1 MGRLGPHRRRPPVVV
16 APQAR
21 RVGETAAV
29 PAQRARRRRAPRR
42 PGVAMRRRILLLV
55 AAVTTLVVLAFAIPV
70 ALLVRSAVVQRSERS
85 IVDRAQAIA
94 SVVGYGSPTTS
105 AISNYLKTLPQTKS
119 RSASVYLPDGTVL
132 GTDASGEPTA
142 RPPGG
147 DSDSP
152 YGRGPDAGGPPP
164 GAAQLHH
171 VPRGEVAGLS
181 VHRQDSTYLIRVFA
195 SDDALTEGVGR
206 WYTLLAGGSAGLL
219 LIGIIGGELVT
230 RRIVR
235 PLVRTAQTAQQ
246 LSKGDVDARAP
257 TSGPREVAEVGSA
270 LNLLADRIDELIAEE
285 RETVADISHRMRTPL
300 TALRLDAEGLRDPD
314 EAERIGT
321 HVTAL
326 ERTLTAVIRA
336 ARRPQREGRLP
347 SADATAVVA
356 DRVAFWSALADD
368 QERSRSISLP
378 DSPLPVRASAEDLAV
393 AVDAL
398 PENVIAHTPEGT
410 AFAVSLSPGSD
421 SDGGATLV
429 VTDDGPGLPDGAG
442 VRGRSDRGSS
452 GLGLD
457 IARQCAEASGGSMR
471 VGRSASG
478 GASVALYLRAV
489 T

>member
-1 MGRLGPHRRRPPVVV
+1 
-16 APQAR
+16 
-21 RVGETAAV
+21 
-29 PAQRARRRRAPRR
+29 
-42 PGVAMRRRILLLV
+42 MRRRILLLV

-94 SVVGYGSPTTS
+94 SVVGYGSFMMS

-171 VPRGEVAGLS
+171 VPRGEVAELS

-398 PENVIAHTPEGT
+398 LENVIAHTPEGT

-421 SDGGATLV
+421 SASGSGSGSGGGATLV
-429 VTDDGPGLPDGAG
+429 VTDEGPGLPDGAG

-478 GASVALYLRAV
+478 GASVALYLRAP
-489 T
+489 

>member
-1 MGRLGPHRRRPPVVV
+1 
-16 APQAR
+16 
-21 RVGETAAV
+21 
-29 PAQRARRRRAPRR
+29 
-42 PGVAMRRRILLLV
+42 MRRRILLLV
-55 AAVTTLVVLAFAIPV
+55 AVVTTLVVLAFAIPV

-85 IVDRAQAIA
+85 IRDQAEA
-94 SVVGYGSPTTS
+94 VSRFLGYGNHTSS
-105 AISNYLKTLPQTKS
+105 AIISYLNSLPQNKNHST
-119 RSASVYLPDGTVL
+119 SVQLPAGSVL
-132 GTDASGEPTA
+132 GTDRSRDDGPPHSDDNEP
-142 RPPGG
+142 PPGG
-147 DSDSP
+147 
-152 YGRGPDAGGPPP
+152 GGGP
-164 GAAQLHH
+164 GVEAQLHS
-171 VPRGEVAGLS
+171 VPGGEMAELTAHTADGN
-181 VHRQDSTYLIRVFA
+181 YLIRVFA
-195 SDDALTEGVGR
+195 SNDALTEGVGR
-206 WYTLLAGGSAGLL
+206 WYALLAGGSAALL

-321 HVTAL
+321 HVTSL

-398 PENVIAHTPEGT
+398 LENVIAHTPEGT

-421 SDGGATLV
+421 SASGPGPGSGGGATLV

-471 VGRSASG
+471 VGRSTSG
-478 GASVALYLRAV
+478 GASVTLYLRAP
-489 T
+489 

>member
-1 MGRLGPHRRRPPVVV
+1 
-16 APQAR
+16 
-21 RVGETAAV
+21 
-29 PAQRARRRRAPRR
+29 
-42 PGVAMRRRILLLV
+42 MRRRILLLV

-85 IVDRAQAIA
+85 IRDQAEA
-94 SVVGYGSPTTS
+94 VSRFLGYGSHSSS
-105 AISNYLKTLPQTKS
+105 AIISYLKTLPQNKNHST
-119 RSASVYLPDGTVL
+119 SVQLPAGSVL
-132 GTDASGEPTA
+132 GTDRTPEDGPPHSDNDGG
-142 RPPGG
+142 PPGG
-147 DSDSP
+147 
-152 YGRGPDAGGPPP
+152 GGGP
-164 GAAQLHH
+164 GAEAQLH
-171 VPRGEVAGLS
+171 S
-181 VHRQDSTYLIRVFA
+181 VHGGEMAELTAHTADGNYLIRVFA
-195 SDDALTEGVGR
+195 SDNALTEGVGR
-206 WYTLLAGGSAGLL
+206 WYALLAGGSAGLL

-246 LSKGDVDARAP
+246 LSKGDVEARAP

-285 RETVADISHRMRTPL
+285 RETVADMSHRMRTPL

-314 EAERIGT
+314 EAERIGG

-398 PENVIAHTPEGT
+398 LENVIAHTPEGT
-410 AFAVSLSPGSD
+410 AFTVSLSPGSD
-421 SDGGATLV
+421 SASDSGNGATLV

-442 VRGRSDRGSS
+442 TRGRSDRGSS

-478 GASVALYLRAV
+478 GASVTLYLRAP
-489 T
+489 

>member
-1 MGRLGPHRRRPPVVV
+1 
-16 APQAR
+16 
-21 RVGETAAV
+21 
-29 PAQRARRRRAPRR
+29 
-42 PGVAMRRRILLLV
+42 MRRRILLLV
-55 AAVTTLVVLAFAIPV
+55 AVVTTLVVLAFAIPV

-85 IVDRAQAIA
+85 IRDQAEA
-94 SVVGYGSPTTS
+94 VSRFLGYGSHSSS
-105 AISNYLKTLPQTKS
+105 AIINYLKTLPQNGD
-119 RSASVYLPDGTVL
+119 RSTSVQIPGGTVL
-132 GTDASGEPTA
+132 GTDRSPGPSHADDDDGG
-142 RPPGG
+142 PPGG
-147 DSDSP
+147 
-152 YGRGPDAGGPPP
+152 GGGP
-164 GAAQLHH
+164 GVDAQLHS
-171 VPRGEVAGLS
+171 VPGGEMAELS
-181 VHRQDSTYLIRVFA
+181 AHTADGSTYLIRVFA

-206 WYTLLAGGSAGLL
+206 WYALLAVGSAGLL

-285 RETVADISHRMRTPL
+285 RETVADMSHRMRTPL

-321 HVTAL
+321 HVTSL

-356 DRVAFWSALADD
+356 DRIAFWSALADD
-368 QERSRSISLP
+368 QERTRSISLP
-378 DSPLPVRASAEDLAV
+378 DSPLPVRASAEDLGV

-398 PENVIAHTPEGT
+398 LENVIAHTPEGT

-421 SDGGATLV
+421 SGGGGGGGGGGATLV

-478 GASVALYLRAV
+478 GTSVTLHLHAP
-489 T
+489 